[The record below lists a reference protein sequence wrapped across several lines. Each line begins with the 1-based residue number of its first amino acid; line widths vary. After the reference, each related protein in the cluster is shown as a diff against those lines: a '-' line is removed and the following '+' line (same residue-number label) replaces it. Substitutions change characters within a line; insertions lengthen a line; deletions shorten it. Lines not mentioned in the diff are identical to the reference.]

1 MRKPRRLAR
10 SCVTDIPHHGA
21 KQFRR
26 GTFCAACCYVDRAQT
41 DMIDDKQI
49 TAKID
54 KLVLSMRGV
63 IDELSPD
70 ERTRVLTSIRAIS
83 NDVADRLEAPSGRN
97 H

>member
-1 MRKPRRLAR
+1 MAQ
-10 SCVTDIPHHGA
+10 SSFG
-21 KQFRR
+21 R
-26 GTFCAACCYVDRAQT
+26 GTLCAACCYLDRAQI

-49 TAKID
+49 TATID
-54 KLVLSMRGV
+54 KLVVGMRSV

-70 ERTRVLTSIRAIS
+70 ERKRVLTSIRAIS